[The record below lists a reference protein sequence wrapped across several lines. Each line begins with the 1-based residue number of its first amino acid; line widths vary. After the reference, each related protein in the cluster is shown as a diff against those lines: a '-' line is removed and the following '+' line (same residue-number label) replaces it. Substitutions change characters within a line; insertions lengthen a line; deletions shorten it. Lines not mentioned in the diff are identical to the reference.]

1 MVSLQRRFWR
11 IFTLTGILALLGLNF
26 MNVQL
31 YAASGKKQQLST
43 FAGIYEPSTVIQLAD
58 GLVLI
63 AEDEGDQPLYLSR
76 LVNLEG
82 DLKLEPVQLQKID
95 PVPDDIEGSSLG
107 KDGAVYLITSHSKN
121 KKGKRKKKREVFA
134 RLTLKNGKISEYTPY
149 DGLLISM
156 KKALE
161 GDSEIETARYQQLDI
176 EGLSFDSSKKRLLV
190 GLRAPLAGDK
200 AVILVLENPY
210 TVFSERQ
217 TPRFQQKNIHLNL
230 GGGGI
235 RSIAYD
241 SQRKV
246 YLLANEI
253 PCKKGKVRPAV
264 WAWDGKPRSS
274 PARVELP
281 KLKGIKNIEG
291 ITLVQFQK
299 KTFLLMVTDDGVRK
313 KKKGA
318 HYCFLDT
325 SALVY

>member
-1 MVSLQRRFWR
+1 M
-11 IFTLTGILALLGLNF
+11 LALLGLNS
-26 MNVQL
+26 MNVQVC
-31 YAASGKKQQLST
+31 AAAGKKQQIST
-43 FAGIYEPSTVIQLAD
+43 FSEIYEPSTVVQLAD

-82 DLKLEPVQLQKID
+82 ALKLEPTQLQNID
-95 PVPDDIEGSSLG
+95 PAPDDIEGSSLG

-121 KKGKRKKKREVFA
+121 RKGKRKKKREIFV
-134 RLTLKNGKISEYTPY
+134 RLTIKNSKISGYTSY
-149 DGLLISM
+149 NGLFDPI
-156 KKALE
+156 KKAF
-161 GDSEIETARYQQLDI
+161 ETNSGMKTAGLQQLDI
-176 EGLSFDSSKKRLLV
+176 EGLSFDGSKKRVLL

-210 TVFSERQ
+210 TIFSEGQ
-217 TPRFQQKNIHLNL
+217 APRFQQKKIYLNL

-241 SQRKV
+241 SQHKV
-246 YLLANEI
+246 YLFANEI
-253 PCKKGKVRPAV
+253 PDKKDKLRPAV

-274 PARVELP
+274 PVRVVLP
-281 KLKGIKNIEG
+281 KLKGMKNIEG

-299 KTFLLMVTDDGVRK
+299 KTFLLMVADDGVRK

-325 SALVY
+325 STLIY